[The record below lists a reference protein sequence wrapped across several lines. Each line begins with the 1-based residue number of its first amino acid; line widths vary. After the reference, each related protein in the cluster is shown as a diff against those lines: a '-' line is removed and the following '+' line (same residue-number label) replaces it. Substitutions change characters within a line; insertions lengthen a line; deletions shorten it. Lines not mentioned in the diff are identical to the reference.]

1 MEEENFIKTKKKRTL
16 YNPQPPATDGGFFNM
31 LQKLKQNKFKYFIVK
46 ASLLYGTC
54 YFLYEFILK
63 RITKGDQLF
72 VRQIINL
79 CQWILEQ
86 MGYKT
91 FASRDVNDMQVF
103 GIDGSNG
110 VWIGGPCNGITLMF
124 LFAIF
129 VIAYPG
135 NIKNKLWYV
144 PLGILIVHTINI
156 IRIIALAMIA
166 YYNYEYLDFNHTYTF
181 TFLAYSAVFGLWM
194 LWVNKFSNTKKP
206 FEN

>member
-1 MEEENFIKTKKKRTL
+1 ML
-16 YNPQPPATDGGFFNM
+16 Y
-31 LQKLKQNKFKYFIVK
+31 KLKKNKFQYFIIK
-46 ASLLYGTC
+46 ASLLYGSC

-63 RITKGDQLF
+63 HLTKGDQLF

-91 FASRDVNDMQVF
+91 FASAEVNDVQVF

-135 NIKNKLWYV
+135 SIKNKLWYV
-144 PLGILIVHTINI
+144 PLGILIVHSINI
-156 IRIIALAMIA
+156 IRIIALALIS

-194 LWVNKFSNTKKP
+194 LWVNKFSNTSKP
-206 FEN
+206 FEK

>member
-1 MEEENFIKTKKKRTL
+1 
-16 YNPQPPATDGGFFNM
+16 M
-31 LQKLKQNKFKYFIVK
+31 LQKLKQNKFQYFIIK
-46 ASLLYGTC
+46 AALLYGSC

-63 RITKGDQLF
+63 RLTKGDQLF

-91 FASRDVNDMQVF
+91 FASKEVNDFQVF

-129 VIAYPG
+129 FVCYFC
-135 NIKNKLWYV
+135 NCLSWKC
-144 PLGILIVHTINI
+144 
-156 IRIIALAMIA
+156 
-166 YYNYEYLDFNHTYTF
+166 
-181 TFLAYSAVFGLWM
+181 
-194 LWVNKFSNTKKP
+194 
-206 FEN
+206 

>member
-1 MEEENFIKTKKKRTL
+1 MLNQLKK
-16 YNPQPPATDGGFFNM
+16 
-31 LQKLKQNKFKYFIVK
+31 NKFQFFIVK
-46 ASLLYGTC
+46 AALLYGTC

-63 RITKGDQLF
+63 RVTRGDQLF

-79 CQWILEQ
+79 CRWIFDKL
-86 MGYKT
+86 GYKT

-135 NIKNKLWYV
+135 SNKNKLWYI
-144 PLGILIVHTINI
+144 PLGILIVHAINI
-156 IRIIALAMIA
+156 IRIVALALIA
-166 YYNYEYLDFNHTYTF
+166 NYNYEYLDFNHTYTF
-181 TFLAYSAVFGLWM
+181 TFIAYSVVFGLWM

>member
-1 MEEENFIKTKKKRTL
+1 
-16 YNPQPPATDGGFFNM
+16 M
-31 LQKLKQNKFKYFIVK
+31 LQKLKQNKFQYFIIK
-46 ASLLYGTC
+46 ASLLYGSC

-63 RITKGDQLF
+63 RLTKGDQLF

-135 NIKNKLWYV
+135 SIKNKLWYV

-156 IRIIALAMIA
+156 IRIIALALIS

-181 TFLAYSAVFGLWM
+181 TFLAYSTVFGLWM

>member
-1 MEEENFIKTKKKRTL
+1 
-16 YNPQPPATDGGFFNM
+16 
-31 LQKLKQNKFKYFIVK
+31 
-46 ASLLYGTC
+46 
-54 YFLYEFILK
+54 
-63 RITKGDQLF
+63 
-72 VRQIINL
+72 
-79 CQWILEQ
+79 

-135 NIKNKLWYV
+135 GIKNKLWFV

-156 IRIIALAMIA
+156 IRILALVFIAK
-166 YYNYEYLDFNHTYTF
+166 YDYRYLDFNHTYTF
-181 TFLAYSAVFGLWM
+181 TFLAYSVVFGLWM
-194 LWVNKFSNTKKP
+194 LWVNKFSNIK
-206 FEN
+206 

>member
-1 MEEENFIKTKKKRTL
+1 
-16 YNPQPPATDGGFFNM
+16 M
-31 LQKLKQNKFKYFIVK
+31 LQKLKQNKFQYFIIK
-46 ASLLYGTC
+46 AALLYGSC

-63 RITKGDQLF
+63 RLTKGDQLF

-91 FASRDVNDMQVF
+91 FASKEVNDFQVF

-135 NIKNKLWYV
+135 NVKNKLWYV
-144 PLGILIVHTINI
+144 SLGILIVHTINI
-156 IRIIALAMIA
+156 IRIIALALIA
-166 YYNYEYLDFNHTYTF
+166 KYDYTYLDFNHTYTF

-194 LWVNKFSNTKKP
+194 IWVNKLSNTNKT

>member
-1 MEEENFIKTKKKRTL
+1 MFTNLKK
-16 YNPQPPATDGGFFNM
+16 
-31 LQKLKQNKFKYFIVK
+31 NKFQFFILK
-46 ASLLYGTC
+46 ASFLYGLC

-63 RITKGDQLF
+63 RNTRGDQLF
-72 VRQIINL
+72 IREIINL
-79 CQWILEQ
+79 CKWIFDL

-91 FASRDVNDMQVF
+91 FASKEANDFQVF

-135 NIKNKLWYV
+135 NFKNKLWYV
-144 PLGILIVHTINI
+144 PLGIFIVHVINI
-156 IRIIALAMIA
+156 SRIIGLALIA
-166 YYNYEYLDFNHTYTF
+166 YNYPQYLYFNHTYTF

-194 LWVNKFSNTKKP
+194 LWVNKFSATIP
-206 FEN
+206 IEN

>member
-1 MEEENFIKTKKKRTL
+1 ML
-16 YNPQPPATDGGFFNM
+16 YVREA
-31 LQKLKQNKFKYFIVK
+31 QKNKFQYFIIK
-46 ASLLYGTC
+46 ASFLYGSC

-63 RITKGDQLF
+63 RVTKGDQLF

-129 VIAYPG
+129 VVAYPG
-135 NIKNKLWYV
+135 SVKNKLWYI
-144 PLGILIVHTINI
+144 PLGIVIVHAINI
-156 IRIIALAMIA
+156 IRIIVLALIA
-166 YYNYEYLDFNHTYTF
+166 NYNYEYLDFNHTYTF

>member
-1 MEEENFIKTKKKRTL
+1 
-16 YNPQPPATDGGFFNM
+16 M
-31 LQKLKQNKFKYFIVK
+31 LNKLKQNKFQYFIVK
-46 ASLLYGTC
+46 AAFLYGSC

-63 RITKGDQLF
+63 HLTKGDQLF

-79 CQWILEQ
+79 CQWILEH

-91 FASRDVNDMQVF
+91 FASAEVNDVQVF

-135 NIKNKLWYV
+135 SIKNKLWYV
-144 PLGILIVHTINI
+144 PLGILIVHSINI
-156 IRIIALAMIA
+156 IRIIALALIS

-194 LWVNKFSNTKKP
+194 LWVNKFSNTSKP
-206 FEN
+206 FEK